1 MRSLAKQKY
10 KLNLS
15 EVHLPSK
22 HLDQGMDLLE
32 VTKKLPA
39 FVNRFKYNLHNQF
52 FIEATEGDE
61 KHVAVVSYMHITNS
75 LRTHG
80 LGLIN
85 TTINTTY
92 RLLAKKFQIFSQFL
106 YDDHIYSQLV
116 KDRKFFENNREQL
129 NQMYQYDR
137 AETFLRDVRKL
148 GMLEKNM
155 TLIDKFRLLITQI
168 GNTLGLIRM
177 IKTAGLNLT
186 ATRTQFIPNTQN
198 IPKIM
203 ELAEKYSD
211 TSKSAAALL
220 DEIMESLTKN
230 FSADTEYFQI
240 LVTTFQGVLNTSEAA
255 HLKLFYMI
263 IPTLTISFVESM
275 LAAKDK
281 LTKKKAIDM
290 YFTVSFR

>member
-1 MRSLAKQKY
+1 M
-10 KLNLS
+10 
-15 EVHLPSK
+15 PSK

-32 VTKKLPA
+32 ITKKLPG
-39 FVNRFKYNLHNQF
+39 FVNKFKYNLHSQF

-61 KHVAVVSYMHITNS
+61 KHVAVVSFMHIANS

-92 RLLAKKFQIFSQFL
+92 KLLAKKFQIFSQFL

-116 KDRKFFENNREQL
+116 KDKKFFENNREAL

-137 AETFLRDVRKL
+137 AENFLRDVKKL
-148 GMLEKNM
+148 GVFEKNI
-155 TLIDKFRLLITQI
+155 TLIDKFRILITQI

-198 IPKIM
+198 IPKIT

-211 TSKSAAALL
+211 ATKAASQSL
-220 DEIMESLTKN
+220 DDIMESLTKN
-230 FSADTEYFQI
+230 FSADTEYFKI
-240 LVTTFQGVLNTSEAA
+240 LVDTFQGVLNNSEAT
-255 HLKLFYMI
+255 HLKMFFMI
-263 IPTLTISFVESM
+263 IPTLTINFVESM
-275 LAAKDK
+275 LTAKDK
-281 LTKKKAIDM
+281 LSKKKAIDM
-290 YFTVSFR
+290 YFTVIFT